1 VEVDLNKKLS
11 VVSSEPGVYLM
22 KNDCGKIIYI
32 GKAGNLKKRIGSYFS
47 NQAQLDIK
55 TRTLVS
61 KISTFETII
70 TRTEKEA
77 LILESNLIKRHKPRY
92 NIILKDD
99 KRYPC
104 LRLDINSLYP
114 NLTIVREIKKNGSI
128 YFGPFASS
136 HAVRETLKI
145 RHLK

>member
-1 VEVDLNKKLS
+1 MMEVDLDKKLS
-11 VVSSEPGVYLM
+11 AVSSKPGVYLM
-22 KNDCGKIIYI
+22 KNDRGKIIYI

-70 TRTEKEA
+70 TDIKTRTLVSKISTFETIITRTEKEA

-92 NIILKDD
+92 NVILKDD

-104 LRLDINSLYP
+104 LRLDINQSYPSLS
-114 NLTIVREIKKNGSI
+114 IVR
-128 YFGPFASS
+128 
-136 HAVRETLKI
+136 
-145 RHLK
+145 